1 MYLDKC
7 VLLKFDDSKILWSF
21 YQFVML
27 QFVFHFDVS
36 ASTLNSSNSVSNR
49 VFDSKSM
56 AVTHGNLG
64 LNIDVGSGSGVE
76 VGQDESVRRMA
87 LHALLKEFCEESLSA
102 NQLRHA
108 LGMFVVFG
116 IIDCLCLK

>member
-1 MYLDKC
+1 MHLIPDPNSIDTLD
-7 VLLKFDDSKILWSF
+7 
-21 YQFVML
+21 
-27 QFVFHFDVS
+27 DVRYAS
-36 ASTLNSSNSVSNR
+36 TTPRASTLNSSNSVSNR

-116 IIDCLCLK
+116 IIACLCLK